1 MTRKNLDQF
10 FKKFNITPKNREL
23 FEMAF
28 THSSFNSDAKTTHHD
43 YERLEFIGDSVLGF
57 VVASLIYKYHPEMKE
72 GEMTRTRSSL
82 VQSNSLAKY
91 AINLGYNEYIRAG
104 HSLSLEEASK
114 NHNILEDVFEAV
126 IGALY
131 LDQGIEFCIK
141 FITKIFKDDVINFK
155 IDDFKDYKSLLQE
168 AMQAEYR
175 ESVTYRVIR
184 EMGPPHDKTFEVEVL
199 FNNCI
204 LGKGSGKSKK
214 EAEQNAASDAL
225 KNKATF

>member
-10 FKKFNITPKNREL
+10 FKKFNITPKNRAL

-225 KNKATF
+225 KKKATL

>member
-184 EMGPPHDKTFEVEVL
+184 EMGPPHDKTVEVEGL

-204 LGKGSGKSKK
+204 LGIGSGKSKK

-225 KNKATF
+225 KKKATL

>member
-204 LGKGSGKSKK
+204 LGKGRGKSKK

-225 KNKATF
+225 KKKATL

>member
-1 MTRKNLDQF
+1 MKTNSLEPF
-10 FKKFNITPKNREL
+10 FQKFNITPHNKEL
-23 FEMAF
+23 YEMAF

-82 VQSNSLAKY
+82 VQSMSLAKY
-91 AINLGYNEYIRAG
+91 ATKLGYNQYIRAG
-104 HSLSLEEASK
+104 HSLSKEEAMH

-131 LDQGIEFCIK
+131 LDQGILFCIE
-141 FITKIFKDDVINFK
+141 FITKIFEKDVINFRLE
-155 IDDFKDYKSLLQE
+155 DSKDYKSMLQE

-175 ESVTYRVIR
+175 ESVSYRVVN
-184 EMGPPHDKTFEVEVL
+184 EFGPPHDKTFEVEVL
-199 FNNCI
+199 FNDCI
-204 LGKGSGKSKK
+204 LGHGIGKSKK
-214 EAEQNAASDAL
+214 EAEQRAASDAL
-225 KNKATF
+225 KKKATL

>member
-28 THSSFNSDAKTTHHD
+28 THSSFNSDAKTIHHD

-225 KNKATF
+225 KKKATL